1 MPDMPQPA
9 GPGGAPSAPPAAAP
23 AGAAPGGPYV
33 DAINQAGQLLAE
45 AVQKAGGE
53 PPKGVQAALMALS
66 QALQEAQGGED
77 AADGGADDA
86 QEQAGATTP
95 EQGASGAQPMTHAS
109 MRGG

>member
-9 GPGGAPSAPPAAAP
+9 GPGGPPPGAAAP
-23 AGAAPGGPYV
+23 QGAAPGGPYV

-86 QEQAGATTP
+86 QEQGGATTP
-95 EQGASGAQPMTHAS
+95 EQGASGAQPMTHAN

>member
-9 GPGGAPSAPPAAAP
+9 AGGPPPAGAPPAAAP

-66 QALQEAQGGED
+66 QALQEAQGG
-77 AADGGADDA
+77 GGEPEGD
-86 QEQAGATTP
+86 EGGGTTTP
-95 EQGASGAQPMTHAS
+95 EQGASGAQPMTHAN

>member
-9 GPGGAPSAPPAAAP
+9 AGGPPPGAPPAAAP

-33 DAINQAGQLLAE
+33 DAINQAGQLLAD

-53 PPKGVQAALMALS
+53 PPKGIQAALQALS
-66 QALQEAQGGED
+66 QALQEATGAED

-86 QEQAGATTP
+86 QEGTTTP
-95 EQGASGAQPMTHAS
+95 EQGASGAQPMTHAN